1 MATLNNL
8 FRKLLNVNTAVFRN
22 MRIETSSDGVV
33 TVYVEAKVNKRHA
46 NRCPVCGRKCPG
58 YDQGSRSVRRWR
70 ALDMG
75 GLLLFIETSQER
87 IFCADHGVRYPAVP
101 WAYEGS
107 RFTRDFDRTA
117 AWLACQLSRKA
128 VAEYLRIDWET
139 VGRCI
144 SRSRKDIEPD
154 LKTRLDGL
162 VHIGIDETSYR
173 KGHRYLTV
181 IVDHDRNRV
190 VWLHDGHGKSVLEK
204 FYEELTEEQRKSI
217 KVVTGDGAKWITEC
231 VEKYTPDCVRC
242 MDSFHV
248 VEWANEA
255 LDDVR
260 IKSWRDATAIVKAL
274 EEKLGKPGKGKP
286 AKDDR
291 NTARIIAARKKASE
305 IKGSSFAVGKA
316 PEHLTDKQRETLEG
330 IRRGNSRYYRA
341 YEMKETLRLILRCTD
356 RDEADR
362 KLKKWYW
369 WASHSRIDSF
379 KELAKKIKRN
389 RDFILNTISYG
400 LSNARIEATNNKIKL
415 LIRRSYGFRN
425 IDSMLNMIYLT
436 CSDLKIPL
444 PNRPEE
450 EAIAV

>member
-8 FRKLLNVNTAVFRN
+8 FRKLLNVNTPRFTN
-22 MRIETSSDGVV
+22 MRIETSPDGVV
-33 TVYVEAKVNKRHA
+33 SVYVEAKVNKRQA
-46 NRCPVCGRKCPG
+46 YRCPVCGKKCPG
-58 YDQGSRSVRRWR
+58 YDHGSGNVRRWR
-70 ALDMG
+70 ALDLG
-75 GLLLFIETSQER
+75 GLLFYVETDQER
-87 IFCADHGVRYPAVP
+87 ICCSEHGVQYPAVP
-101 WAYEGS
+101 WAYEDS
-107 RFTRDFDRTA
+107 RFTKDFDRTA

-144 SRSRKDIEPD
+144 SRARKDIEPD

-173 KGHRYLTV
+173 KGYKYLTV

-204 FYEELTEEQRKSI
+204 FYEELSEEQRKSI
-217 KVVTGDGAKWITEC
+217 KVVTGDGARWITEC

-248 VEWANEA
+248 VERANAA

-260 IKSWRDATAIVKAL
+260 IKAWRDASAIVKAL
-274 EEKLGKPGKGKP
+274 EDKHGTPGKGRP

-291 NTARIIAARKKASE
+291 NTKKILTARKEASE
-305 IKGSSFAVGKA
+305 IKGSSFAVGKN
-316 PEHLTDKQRETLEG
+316 PEHLTEKQKETLES
-330 IRRGNSRYYRA
+330 IRKGNSGYYRA

-356 RDEADR
+356 RDEAQD

-389 RDFILNTISYG
+389 WEFILNTISYG

-444 PNRPEE
+444 PNRPLEV
-450 EAIAV
+450 AIAV

>member
-1 MATLNNL
+1 MATVNTLC
-8 FRKLLNVNTAVFRN
+8 RKLLNVNTARFSN
-22 MRIETSSDGVV
+22 MRIETSPDGVV
-33 TVYVEAKVNKRHA
+33 SVYVTAKVNRRHA
-46 NRCPVCGRKCPG
+46 GRCPVCGKKCPG
-58 YDQGSRSVRRWR
+58 YDQGMRQVRRWR
-70 ALDMG
+70 ALDIG
-75 GLLLFIETSQER
+75 GLRFYVETDQER
-87 IFCADHGVRYPAVP
+87 ICCSEHGVQYPAVP
-101 WAYEGS
+101 WAYENS
-107 RFTRDFDRTA
+107 RFTKDFDRTA
-117 AWLACQLSRKA
+117 AWLACQLSKKA

-144 SRSRKDIEPD
+144 SRARKDIEPD
-154 LKTRLDGL
+154 LKDRLNGL

-173 KGHRYLTV
+173 KGYRYLTV

-217 KVVTGDGAKWITEC
+217 KVVTGDGARWITEC

-248 VEWANEA
+248 VEWANAA

-260 IKSWRDATAIVKAL
+260 VKAWRDASAIVKAL
-274 EEKLGKPGKGKP
+274 EEKHGKPGKGKP

-291 NTARIIAARKKASE
+291 NTRKILDARKTASE

-316 PEHLTDKQRETLEG
+316 PENLTENQRNTLEK
-330 IRRGNSRYYRA
+330 IRRGNARFYRA

-356 RDEADR
+356 RDEADM
-362 KLKKWYW
+362 KLKEWYW
-369 WASHSRIDSF
+369 WASHSRIESF
-379 KELAKKIKRN
+379 KELAKKVKRN
-389 RDFILNTISYG
+389 REFILNTISYG

-425 IDSMLNMIYLT
+425 TDSMLDMIYLT

-444 PNRPEE
+444 PNRPIE